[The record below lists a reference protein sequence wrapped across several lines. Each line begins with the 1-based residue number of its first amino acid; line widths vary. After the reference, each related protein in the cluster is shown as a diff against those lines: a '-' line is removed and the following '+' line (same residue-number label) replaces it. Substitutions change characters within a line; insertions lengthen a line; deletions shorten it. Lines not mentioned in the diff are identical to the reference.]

1 MSHTLLAGLLLLP
14 LSAAAEINWKK
25 HIIQKPILSMINS
38 AVAHD
43 WDGDGYM
50 DILSSLQGE
59 VFLYQGPDWKRH
71 SVHTFGEG
79 QSRNKMRPA
88 CIHSCLM
95 DVDGDG
101 DPDFIGSNNTVFWL
115 ECPDDPFSGE
125 PWKFRLVDDVILGTH
140 CLITG
145 DEAEGS
151 EVDMIH
157 KAEVPRLGWE

>member
-1 MSHTLLAGLLLLP
+1 
-14 LSAAAEINWKK
+14 
-25 HIIQKPILSMINS
+25 MINS

-43 WDGDGYM
+43 WDGDGDM

-71 SVHTFGEG
+71 SIHTFGDG

-125 PWKFRLVDDVILGTH
+125 PWRFRLVDDVILGTH

-145 DEAEGS
+145 DVNQDGK
-151 EVDMIH
+151 VDLIANSGRDERGTILPH
-157 KAEVPRLGWE
+157 SLTWIEVPENAIG